1 VEPTSPRR
9 PTLTSIARSLD
20 LSIATVSNVYNHP
33 DRVSTP
39 IRERVLSAAE
49 AAGYA
54 GPDASARQFRRG
66 RADTLG
72 VVFTDELSFALK
84 DPAAAAFLSGLA
96 SSCEEA
102 GLNLLLIPAGPPP
115 QSRRIS
121 AVTNAIVDGFVVY
134 SVPDDDPHLQTAMKR
149 NLPIVI
155 VDEPDSV
162 PGIDWVGPDDRA
174 ATRELADHLLAHG
187 HRSFG
192 VITSRLGVT
201 EQSGPADT
209 TRWATARYSVQRKR
223 IQGIVDGLV
232 GAGLPTEAVEVE
244 ERFHYSAEAGAAGL
258 HALLDR
264 RPEITAI
271 CCLGDVLAIG
281 ALRAAEERGLRV
293 PEDLAITGYDDIPEA
308 ARVGLTTVSQPLVE
322 KGAIA
327 GEFFLTHT
335 AEGAGRRHVL
345 PTRVT
350 VRRTTG
356 PAPTRS

>member
-1 VEPTSPRR
+1 VEPTPSPKR

-33 DRVSTP
+33 DRVSDR
-39 IRERVLSAAE
+39 IRELVLNAAD

-72 VVFTDELSFALK
+72 VIFTDELSFALK

-96 SSCEEA
+96 SSCEDA

-115 QSRRIS
+115 HAAKVS

-134 SVPDDDPHLQTAMKR
+134 SVPEGDPHLGTAMKR
-149 NLPIVI
+149 NLPLVV

-162 PGIDWVGPDDRA
+162 EGADWVGPDDRA
-174 ATRELADHLLAHG
+174 AMRELAEHLIGLG
-187 HRSFG
+187 HRRVGIVS
-192 VITSRLGVT
+192 SRLDVVAQT
-201 EQSGPADT
+201 GPADR
-209 TRWATARYSVQRKR
+209 TRWGTARYSVMRKR
-223 IQGIVDGLV
+223 IQGIADALSA
-232 GAGLPTEAVEVE
+232 AGLPPSALQVE
-244 ERFHYSAEAGAAGL
+244 ERFSYSAEAGAEGL

-264 RPEITAI
+264 SPDITAV
-271 CCLGDVLAIG
+271 CCIGDVLAIG

-293 PEDLAITGYDDIPEA
+293 PDDVSITGFDDIPEA
-308 ARVGLTTVSQPLVE
+308 SRAGLTTVTQPLVE

-327 GEFFLTHT
+327 GEFFLTHA
-335 AEGAGRRHVL
+335 AEGPGRRHML
-345 PTRVT
+345 PTHVT
-350 VRRTTG
+350 VRRTTA
-356 PAPTRS
+356 PARH